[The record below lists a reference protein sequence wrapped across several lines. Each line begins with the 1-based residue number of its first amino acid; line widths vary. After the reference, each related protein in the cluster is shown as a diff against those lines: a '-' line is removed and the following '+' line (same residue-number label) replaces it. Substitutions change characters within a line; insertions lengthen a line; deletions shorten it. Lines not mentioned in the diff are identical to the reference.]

1 MSVQKK
7 EENLHS
13 GHRKKVRNR
22 YYECGLNGMADHN
35 VLEFLLFYG
44 IQRKDTN
51 ELAHRLIATF
61 GSLSRVFEAKFEDL
75 IKVKGMTE
83 NAACLI
89 TMILPLYEKYVE
101 NLHTRKPDMTTK
113 GELVDYLRS
122 KFSKQVEQVYVV
134 CFDAKHSFISCR
146 LIGEG
151 DISSSS
157 FDIRKLVS
165 IVLETNASN
174 VVLAHNHP
182 YGIHLPSQQDVKV
195 TEVISNVLAN
205 IKVNFADHLIIT
217 DSGYSSMVEFPR
229 YSHIFYGLEPLFK
242 D

>member
-1 MSVQKK
+1 MSTQKK
-7 EENLHS
+7 DENLHS

-35 VLEFLLFYG
+35 VLEFLLFFG

-51 ELAHRLIATF
+51 ELAHRLIASF
-61 GSLSRVFEAKFEDL
+61 GSLSRVFEAKFDDL

-89 TMILPLYEKYVE
+89 TMMLPLYKRYVE
-101 NLHTRKPDMTTK
+101 DLHSRKPDMTSK
-113 GELVDYLRS
+113 DELVEYLRS
-122 KFSKQVEQVYVV
+122 KFSKQVEQVYAI

-151 DISSSS
+151 DISSSA

-165 IVLETNASN
+165 VALETNASM

-182 YGIHLPSQQDVKV
+182 YGIHLPSQQDIDV
-195 TEVISNVLAN
+195 TTMIAGVLNN
-205 IKVNFADHLIIT
+205 IKVSLGDHLIVT
-217 DSGYSSMVEFPR
+217 DSGFSSLSEFPR
-229 YSHIFYGLEPLFK
+229 YSHIFYGTEPLFK